1 MPAEIVSL
9 NQFRKAKQKAQK
21 EQQKSANRA
30 RFGRTEG
37 EKQRDTEHVAR
48 QDNDLDAK
56 RMDNSF
62 IDDDLV

>member
-9 NQFRKAKQKAQK
+9 NQFRKAKKKAQK
-21 EQQKSANRA
+21 EQQKTANRSK
-30 RFGRTEG
+30 FGRNKG